1 MARVLWLVFL
11 SPLWSY
17 LAQAQTQASCTF
29 KLFPLTIKTQNL
41 GPLHLYPAGI
51 NDFGTIV
58 GHIINGPPN
67 PGVIRWAGGGV
78 TLVPGTS
85 LVARNDHGTSLGYGA
100 TGPILVSGTT
110 ITPVP
115 LNVPNGGILVNGMNI
130 WDTIVG
136 QYSTLDHS
144 RLHGFKRWSDGTV
157 HTLDFPGVPPTPAG
171 TEPVAVNDNGTV
183 VGSYVAPGLTHG
195 FIFHEGQWAT
205 LDYPNAIATSLVG
218 ISNAGKIIGNAQI
231 NGVTK
236 AFLYEN
242 GAFKVISAPN
252 APPNSTSLRSM
263 SPRQGLI
270 LGVIG
275 ISTSF
280 TGFVAKCQ

>member
-1 MARVLWLVFL
+1 MARVPWLAFL
-11 SPLWSY
+11 SVLCSC
-17 LAQAQTQASCTF
+17 LAQAQSQASCTF
-29 KLFPLTIKTQNL
+29 KLFPLTIKTQSL
-41 GPLHLYPAGI
+41 GPVLMYPAGI

-58 GHIINGPPN
+58 GHVINGPPN
-67 PGVIRWAGGGV
+67 PGVIRWAAGGI

-85 LVARNDHGTSLGYGA
+85 LVARNDHGTSLGYDA
-100 TGPILVSGTT
+100 TGPILVNGTT
-110 ITPVP
+110 INPVS
-115 LNVPNGGILVNGMNI
+115 LNVPNGGILVNGINL

-136 QYSTLDHS
+136 QYSTPDHS
-144 RLHGFKRWSDGTV
+144 RLHGFKRFSDGIV

-171 TEPVAVNDNGTV
+171 TEPVAVNDHGTV
-183 VGSYVAPGLTHG
+183 VGSYVGPDLTHG
-195 FIFHEGQWAT
+195 FIFHRGQWAT
-205 LDYPNAIATSLVG
+205 LDYPHAIATSLLG
-218 ISNAGKIIGNAQI
+218 ISNTKTIIGNAQV

-263 SPRQGLI
+263 SPKQGLI

-275 ISTSF
+275 VSTSY